1 MPISCDSFRAR
12 GMMREHRTVAPLLL
26 LLAAA
31 SWSGIAHAGGLTVLA
46 GHTATL
52 SADVLLSATD
62 FVEALGTAEAPCT
75 LIGNGHAIRTSEG
88 WTGRIV
94 IRHCTVLGLGT
105 AGSPALDVYAAGQ
118 ADVIVENTTFDA
130 SGAVVLR
137 TSGNSSVTFRRNTI
151 LESSVVPTRI
161 ALADSRPAFS
171 AWGPSPAVKTFQGN
185 RIYRSWAEF
194 ESSDNWMLGGDTP
207 AEGNIIIGNRA
218 GIIIRRSRHMTV
230 RGNYVRGA
238 GPFEGWNQVVV
249 FQADG
254 ADILVEH
261 NIFRHGNWLVRDF
274 TGGEFRYNLL
284 GDSFDRPWMILRSD
298 GEASVHHNLFIRNR
312 THPGV
317 DGLWV
322 LYAAKAP
329 STRVHSNT
337 FHGGGGCGVQTG
349 GAIIVAEGSLL
360 ASLHSNA
367 FVNFAANIGP
377 ETAIV
382 RGHRDASGYEPKRF
396 APPRLGYADY
406 NLFHNPLAFLRDNY
420 ALTVPGKIERHDPG
434 FARFDAEPGGPVDQQ
449 VNPRFTGPIPVSFPY
464 DDTDLKSGAANVC
477 QILRYYRRI
486 FTPGP
491 GSPLVDRGDPVHG
504 AGADIGAVG
513 AGAPHADDRFGTLC
527 PGDDVGSPRLSPT
540 AFVCPARSSPT
551 RGTTMDRDGTVRGDR
566 P

>member
-1 MPISCDSFRAR
+1 
-12 GMMREHRTVAPLLL
+12 VLL
-26 LLAAA
+26 LLATAGR
-31 SWSGIAHAGGLTVLA
+31 SGTVHAEGLTVKA
-46 GHTATL
+46 GETAAL
-52 SADVLLSATD
+52 SADVLLGATD
-62 FVEALGTAEAPCT
+62 VIEALGTAEAPCT
-75 LIGNGHAIRTSEG
+75 LVGNGYAIRTPEG

-94 IRHCTVLGLGT
+94 IRHCTVQGLGT
-105 AGSPALDVYAAGQ
+105 ASSPALEVRATGQ
-118 ADVIVENTTFDA
+118 AAVVVEDTIFDA

-137 TSGNSSVTFRRNTI
+137 TSGDSAITFRRNTI
-151 LESSVVPTRI
+151 LESSVVPTPI

-171 AWGPSPAVKTFQGN
+171 AWGQSPAVKTFQGN

-194 ESSDNWMLGGDTP
+194 ESSDNWTVGGDTP

-230 RGNYVRGA
+230 RGNYIRGA

-254 ADILVEH
+254 VDILVEH
-261 NIFRHGNWLVRDF
+261 NIFRNGNWLVRDF

-312 THPGV
+312 TRPGV

-322 LYAAKAP
+322 LYEAKAP
-329 STRVHSNT
+329 STRVYNNT
-337 FHGGGGCGVQTG
+337 FHGGGGCGVRTG
-349 GAIIVAEGSLL
+349 GAISVAEGSVL

-367 FVNFAANIGP
+367 FVSFAADIGP

-382 RGHRDASGYEPKRF
+382 RGHVGTSGYEPKRL

-406 NLFHNPLAFLRDNY
+406 NLFHNPLASIRDNY
-420 ALTVPGKIERHDPG
+420 ALSVAGKTERQDPG

-449 VNPRFTGPIPVSFPY
+449 ANPRFTGPVPVSFPY
-464 DDTDLKSGAANVC
+464 PDEDLKSGAATVC

-491 GSPLVDRGDPVHG
+491 GSPLVDRGDPVDG

-513 AGAPHADDRFGTLC
+513 AGAPHVNDRFGTLC
-527 PGDDVGSPRLSPT
+527 PGADVGNPRLPPD
-540 AFVCPARSSPT
+540 AFACPARPADT
-551 RGTTMDRDGTVRGDR
+551 QGVTDRDGTVRGDTPSR
-566 P
+566 KKP